1 LKFKFGKC
9 VRSTVFV
16 LILLLCA
23 SLMMVV
29 ATDNA
34 SAAPGVVDHYN
45 VTVGGYQTA
54 GIGFEALVEAVSSEG
69 DLVTSATTTVHI
81 ELYIASTLIDS
92 NAELLQSDY
101 ATPASDNQP
110 LVGGQLTLYI
120 NDTVTEPIYISISSG
135 GVSGASEINIINP
148 AAIHHYIVLSSTPQ
162 IAGVGWS
169 GTATAYDEFDNIVT
183 TDSTTIVTMT
193 ENGDALFYAS
203 DYTTPDDTYQMS
215 AGVATFYVKDT
226 VAQTI
231 TLTVTDDN
239 SISAFIAGIVV
250 NPAPIDHFDVTVG
263 GAPMSKMAGVSWMEP
278 TNNVVVTAHDEFNN
292 VVTIYTGSPAWSASC
307 AGTLPTAQAFVLG
320 THTFGGSGF
329 RLNIAGAQTITMTD
343 GSINGT
349 SAIITITPAA
359 IDHYIVRSS
368 TPQIAGVGWSGNAT
382 AYDDFDNIVTTDS
395 TTVVTMTENGD
406 ALFYASDYTT
416 PDDTYQMSAGVATF
430 YVKDTVAQT
439 LTLTATDVN
448 SRTGNIAGI
457 VVLPAEIDHFT
468 MSGCPA
474 STIAGEVFANGVIVT
489 AYDEFDNVKTNYNG
503 TVNWTSSDGAPYPA
517 SLPVNYT
524 FTSGDA
530 GVHTFAG
537 AGFVL
542 YTTASQTITVSDTNN
557 SVTLT
562 SISITVNPTAI
573 DHYIVASSSPQV
585 AGVGW
590 SDIATAYDQFDNIVT
605 TDSTTVVTM
614 TENGDAVFYTSSSYA
629 VEGNTYTLSAGVATF
644 FVKDNVAQTLGLR
657 AMDGNDKTGNITG
670 IVVLP
675 ANISEYEIVSST
687 PQIAGVGWS
696 GTVTAYDFFGNLVYT
711 DNTSVFRMTIT
722 APQNLMFYSDDNY
735 TGGSNTG
742 QYTLSEGIATYYV
755 RDTVAETIYLYGIDL
770 SNSISDTSDDIV
782 VNPAAIEYYMVGPS
796 TSQVAG
802 VGWSGTATAY
812 DFFGNMVTTDSLT
825 YVNMTATGSAVFYE
839 GDYATE
845 NNTYQLSAG
854 VATFYVRDTVAQT
867 ITLTATDGNNKTGY
881 ISGIV
886 INPAAIDHYHVVSSS
901 PQIAGVGWSG
911 TATAHD
917 VFHNVVTIDS
927 TTVVTMTATGSAVFY
942 TSITYA
948 TPGDTYTLSAGVAT
962 FYVKDNV
969 TQTLTLTATDGNS
982 KTGNIAGIVVLPAE
996 IDHFTMINYPASTTA
1011 GVAFVAGVTVTAYD
1025 EFDNVKTNYNGTVN
1039 WTSSDGAPYPASLPV
1054 DYTFTSSDAGVHTFA
1069 GAGFTLYT
1077 TASQTIT
1084 VSDTVLSATNT
1095 STSITVLPA
1104 VIDHFS
1110 IEGCPIF
1117 TIAGDGFDA
1126 GVTVTAYD
1134 EFDNVKTNY
1143 NGTVNWTSSDGAP
1156 YPASLPVDYTFTSG
1170 DAGVHVF
1177 AGAGFILYTTVVQT
1191 ISVSDTVDSSTI
1203 SESDDIVVGPAAIH
1217 HFSMINYPAQTYAGV
1232 AFVADVTVTA
1242 YDEFDNVKTN
1252 YVGTV
1257 TWTSSDPYP
1266 ASLPGDYTFVLGDA
1280 GVRTFAGADFIL
1292 YTLPSQTITVSDT
1305 VDSATLTSASIT
1317 MLVNDRPIDIVMD
1330 VGAIQFPGEFVT
1342 WWMMMTVNGQPFDP
1356 SGMIATLYTP
1366 ELSSIDLS
1374 GEMYG
1379 INPGLWIVNWT
1390 VPGDALAGQYTLV
1403 LTVNDGFSYGGSLST
1418 FVVSD
1423 NLVDMGARVVS
1434 MDGNVTLVQTDI
1446 GLIKLNLTA
1455 INAYIASI
1463 NGTLVTIQT
1472 DIGSIQADITAIN
1485 GNLTTIEGDIATI
1498 QTDIGTIQASVT
1510 SINAYIASINGTLV
1524 TIQTDIGSIQENAS
1538 AMNARLTA
1546 IEGDIA
1552 TIQTDIGNIQVDIA
1566 DINALL
1572 VSINGTIATIQTDI
1586 GTIQENITAING
1598 RLTSIEGNVA
1608 TIQTDIGTIQV
1619 DIADINVLLVSIN
1632 GTLVTIQTDIGSIQE
1647 NASAMNARLT
1657 MIEGDIATIQTDI
1670 GTILAN
1676 VTSINAYIASINST
1690 LATIQTDIGTIQV
1703 DVSSINTYI
1712 ASINSTLVTI
1722 QTDIGTIQENITA
1735 INGRL
1740 TSIEGNVATIRT
1752 DIGTIRVDIANIR
1765 ASVVSIEG
1773 TLVTIQTDIG
1783 TIQENITAINARLTA
1798 IEGTVATVQT
1808 DIGTIQVQLAALN
1821 TTVTSIE
1828 GNVATIQT
1836 SLGTLTGTVYSI
1848 EGNVAT
1854 IHTELGTMQADVS
1867 GLETETQNNNIY
1879 TLVAIVL
1886 LVITLLVCIYG
1897 LVRRRNFF

>member
-1 LKFKFGKC
+1 MKFKFGKC

-169 GTATAYDEFDNIVT
+169 GTATAYDV
-183 TDSTTIVTMT
+183 
-193 ENGDALFYAS
+193 Y
-203 DYTTPDDTYQMS
+203 
-215 AGVATFYVKDT
+215 
-226 VAQTI
+226 
-231 TLTVTDDN
+231 
-239 SISAFIAGIVV
+239 
-250 NPAPIDHFDVTVG
+250 
-263 GAPMSKMAGVSWMEP
+263 
-278 TNNVVVTAHDEFNN
+278 
-292 VVTIYTGSPAWSASC
+292 
-307 AGTLPTAQAFVLG
+307 
-320 THTFGGSGF
+320 
-329 RLNIAGAQTITMTD
+329 
-343 GSINGT
+343 
-349 SAIITITPAA
+349 
-359 IDHYIVRSS
+359 
-368 TPQIAGVGWSGNAT
+368 
-382 AYDDFDNIVTTDS
+382 
-395 TTVVTMTENGD
+395 
-406 ALFYASDYTT
+406 
-416 PDDTYQMSAGVATF
+416 
-430 YVKDTVAQT
+430 
-439 LTLTATDVN
+439 
-448 SRTGNIAGI
+448 
-457 VVLPAEIDHFT
+457 
-468 MSGCPA
+468 
-474 STIAGEVFANGVIVT
+474 
-489 AYDEFDNVKTNYNG
+489 
-503 TVNWTSSDGAPYPA
+503 
-517 SLPVNYT
+517 
-524 FTSGDA
+524 
-530 GVHTFAG
+530 
-537 AGFVL
+537 
-542 YTTASQTITVSDTNN
+542 
-557 SVTLT
+557 
-562 SISITVNPTAI
+562 
-573 DHYIVASSSPQV
+573 
-585 AGVGW
+585 
-590 SDIATAYDQFDNIVT
+590 DNIVT

-614 TENGDAVFYTSSSYA
+614 TENGDAVFYTNDTY
-629 VEGNTYTLSAGVATF
+629 ETPGTTYTLSAGVATF
-644 FVKDNVAQTLGLR
+644 FVKDNVTQILTLNVT
-657 AMDGNDKTGNITG
+657 DGSKTGNITG

-675 ANISEYEIVSST
+675 A
-687 PQIAGVGWS
+687 
-696 GTVTAYDFFGNLVYT
+696 
-711 DNTSVFRMTIT
+711 
-722 APQNLMFYSDDNY
+722 
-735 TGGSNTG
+735 
-742 QYTLSEGIATYYV
+742 
-755 RDTVAETIYLYGIDL
+755 
-770 SNSISDTSDDIV
+770 
-782 VNPAAIEYYMVGPS
+782 
-796 TSQVAG
+796 
-802 VGWSGTATAY
+802 
-812 DFFGNMVTTDSLT
+812 
-825 YVNMTATGSAVFYE
+825 
-839 GDYATE
+839 
-845 NNTYQLSAG
+845 
-854 VATFYVRDTVAQT
+854 
-867 ITLTATDGNNKTGY
+867 
-881 ISGIV
+881 
-886 INPAAIDHYHVVSSS
+886 
-901 PQIAGVGWSG
+901 
-911 TATAHD
+911 
-917 VFHNVVTIDS
+917 
-927 TTVVTMTATGSAVFY
+927 
-942 TSITYA
+942 
-948 TPGDTYTLSAGVAT
+948 
-962 FYVKDNV
+962 
-969 TQTLTLTATDGNS
+969 
-982 KTGNIAGIVVLPAE
+982 E
-996 IDHFTMINYPASTTA
+996 IDHFEMEGYP
-1011 GVAFVAGVTVTAYD
+1011 
-1025 EFDNVKTNYNGTVN
+1025 
-1039 WTSSDGAPYPASLPV
+1039 
-1054 DYTFTSSDAGVHTFA
+1054 
-1069 GAGFTLYT
+1069 
-1077 TASQTIT
+1077 
-1084 VSDTVLSATNT
+1084 
-1095 STSITVLPA
+1095 
-1104 VIDHFS
+1104 
-1110 IEGCPIF
+1110 
-1117 TIAGDGFDA
+1117 
-1126 GVTVTAYD
+1126 
-1134 EFDNVKTNY
+1134 
-1143 NGTVNWTSSDGAP
+1143 
-1156 YPASLPVDYTFTSG
+1156 
-1170 DAGVHVF
+1170 
-1177 AGAGFILYTTVVQT
+1177 
-1191 ISVSDTVDSSTI
+1191 SST
-1203 SESDDIVVGPAAIH
+1203 D
-1217 HFSMINYPAQTYAGV
+1217 AGV
-1232 AFVADVTVTA
+1232 AFVADVNVTA